1 MTYDYNEETNTVL
14 IKRESEETPEIIDN
28 AYFVR
33 MMRDGLSG
41 SGSPVGYTL
50 KFEDGFKMPQEISG
64 IFRTCTTAETIEL
77 SNVDMT
83 EVEYAGSLCQD
94 ATHLKNITLSSMP
107 KIRHLELAFSGTSID
122 HFDFGFCKDVFKNV
136 QNPMIDVSFDEI
148 FTGCTNLPIENITFP
163 DEIIDSFSS
172 NWIFGVNY
180 LGNNPTGNNPIYI
193 NPPDFPS
200 NLYLKDCIEY
210 QICKRAGLTGEE
222 SKKVVKY
229 NMITNGFAG
238 PLVSRFNAV
247 KNGIYDWMISKPYE
261 SIRVSNKEL
270 FNHARNSDDAE
281 FIWNEFAITGTA
293 TEDPSPGHNDAVF
306 LDNLINYSNRHNNI
320 PLSEIPEETKEE
332 IKKLAFSFA
341 SDSKDKKENKDNL
354 NHLLNALKSRRLTM
368 CFTDFNG
375 LQPESFLSPLK
386 DSCVLTFDN
395 QGYIRDSRK
404 QNHLDERFVRF
415 IKGIHDGNGENILF
429 RDYVDRMEPFKN
441 LLQAETYVP
450 YLYAKFAMHGVIPD
464 NDFLQAYQ
472 NLGSSGYKH
481 STESVKDLWKIYAN
495 SKCWSKNT
503 DTATALFNIG
513 AIFGAFEDNANT
525 RQTACNYLRTLT
537 NYIPEQMSLSGYN
550 ALMIQPE
557 AETKAI
563 DYNSEITVK
572 PGIPYKPKK
581 AHAAVLD
588 ILSHDEDIMSLSFV
602 DHDTDKLDKFLKK
615 MEPLSELMD
624 NSSIESMSDSEGK
637 TFMQCVVKDLYVD
650 TERVDVDVDRRSLN
664 NKESL
669 HKFRKLTEKYAGDED
684 VNFHVLDSYKAHALF
699 SGLEPVYNLDFAKF
713 IKNHLRE
720 ILYEDNP
727 WKMGQKLKSLQ
738 NSWDYIQTK
747 RGMNRRL
754 FLGRPAYQMSFDEI
768 DAILSTI
775 VYERDNRLSDPK
787 YDEVAELCFSYR
799 YNQRMFER
807 TCDLYDKMLERDHT
821 SIPDISG
828 SEGNYT
834 YKFLSLDDP
843 SAIFFG
849 QILDCCQQYDDAGES
864 CMIHSCESKNGRV
877 FGVFDQDGVMVA
889 GSWTWRNGDTI
900 CFDNVEAANSPDKA
914 NILNIYKKA
923 AVELREAATTGDRI
937 DKVTVG
943 KGYSDMD
950 LSTLTFDTVNKY
962 PVEQVNY
969 IHDSRTQYILSWNNE
984 SHDVPTDSFLYEFE
998 PQEHVNTTLGTAYSS
1013 TAGEYSFNQR
1023 YDPDS
1028 FERPE
1033 EEDEDEDYDERHDD
1047 EVIDDD
1053 IDDCEIIERVEK
1065 VVEKLTEREEERE

>member
-14 IKRESEETPEIIDN
+14 IKRESEETPEIIYN
-28 AYFVR
+28 AHFSE
-33 MMRDGLSG
+33 MMQDGLSG
-41 SGSPVGYTL
+41 SGSPLGYTL
-50 KFEDGFKMPQEISG
+50 KFEDGFKMDKYISG
-64 IFRTCTTAETIEL
+64 MFYRTTAKTIDL

-83 EVEYAGSLCQD
+83 EVEEVGSLCAHSD
-94 ATHLKNITLSSMP
+94 YLKDIMLSSMP
-107 KIRHLELAFSGTSID
+107 KIRRMDRAFSSTTID
-122 HFDFGFCKDVFKNV
+122 HFDFGFCKDAYKGTQDITNV
-136 QNPMIDVSFDEI
+136 DFDFI
-148 FTGCTNLPIENITFP
+148 FYECPNLSMENITFP
-163 DEIIDSFSS
+163 DEMVGAFRSVWGSDSHDR
-172 NWIFGVNY
+172 Y
-180 LGNNPTGNNPIYI
+180 LQ
-193 NPPDFPS
+193 
-200 NLYLKDCIEY
+200 DCIEY
-210 QICKRAGLTGEE
+210 RICRNAGLTREDSE
-222 SKKVVKY
+222 KVIKY
-229 NMITNGFAG
+229 DIMTSRTLDPI
-238 PLVSRFNAV
+238 SRFNAV
-247 KNGIYDWMISKPYE
+247 KNGIYDWMNAKPYE

-270 FNHARNSDDAE
+270 FNHARNVDDAE
-281 FIWNEFAITGTA
+281 FIWNEFAITGTT
-293 TEDPSPGHNDAVF
+293 TEDPFSGHNDAVF

-332 IKKLAFSFA
+332 IKKLALSFA

-354 NHLLNALKSRRLTM
+354 NRLLSALKSRRLTM

-375 LQPESFLSPLK
+375 MQSESFLSPLK

-404 QNHLDERFVRF
+404 QNHLDERFMRF

-429 RDYVDRMEPFKN
+429 RDYIDRMEPFKN

-450 YLYAKFAMHGVIPD
+450 YLYAKFAMRGVIPD

-495 SKCWSKNT
+495 NKCWSKNT

-513 AIFGAFEDNANT
+513 TIFGAFEDNANT

-602 DHDTDKLDKFLKK
+602 DHDTDRLDKFLKK
-615 MEPLSELMD
+615 IEPLSELMD

-637 TFMQCVVKDLYVD
+637 IFMQCVVKDLYVD
-650 TERVDVDVDRRSLN
+650 TERIDVDVDRRSLN

-699 SGLEPVYNLDFAKF
+699 SGLESVYNLDFAKF

-738 NSWDYIQTK
+738 NSWDYIQAK

-775 VYERDNRLSDPK
+775 VYERDDRLSDPK

-914 NILNIYKKA
+914 NILNVYKKA

-1023 YDPDS
+1023 YDLDS